1 MFLPGLAVS
10 QQSAHSAG
18 GTAEGF
24 QCIIQWTTH
33 ALYYKNGELTS
44 TNVNLRIPYKRELGL
59 EVLW

>member
-10 QQSAHSAG
+10 QQSARSAG

-24 QCIIQWTTH
+24 QCIIQWTPH

-44 TNVNLRIPYKRELGL
+44 TNVN
-59 EVLW
+59 